1 MEPAL
6 RNIVKQ
12 KDDNWEIKNRGEIP
26 FSVLRN
32 KQKRKNTMKV
42 ELWLELCYFFL
53 LLVSLLKGF

>member
-6 RNIVKQ
+6 SNIVKQ
-12 KDDNWEIKNRGEIP
+12 KDDSWEIKNRGEIP

-42 ELWLELCYFFL
+42 ELWLELFYFL
-53 LLVSLLKGF
+53 LLVSLLIGF